1 MARKLKYE
9 ITIYRL
15 TNVGTL
21 SEPILRVER
30 RLKVPPS
37 RNVTDYGK
45 LIKFR
50 RQKGWAVIELKSG
63 EIVICQKS
71 GAEKYP
77 NLFERFWKPK
87 DTEDE

>member
-15 TNVGTL
+15 TDAGAL

-37 RNVTDYGK
+37 RDVTAYGK
-45 LIKFR
+45 PIKFR
-50 RQKGWAVIELKSG
+50 RQKGWAVIELKTG
-63 EIVICQKS
+63 EIVIYRKS
-71 GAEKYP
+71 GAGKYP

-87 DTEDE
+87 DMEEK